1 MMWTRTIAL
10 IAAIVIG
17 AVAISTGHIQAQVEA
32 ADRRANAD
40 LAEAAADRRAWHAS
54 MDAFRE
60 KADADR
66 KAFRVEMCR
75 LAERQ
80 ARLEEINT
88 AARQ

>member
-32 ADRRANAD
+32 ANRRAN
-40 LAEAAADRRAWHAS
+40 
-54 MDAFRE
+54 
-60 KADADR
+60 ADR
-66 KAFRVEMCR
+66 KAFRVEMHR

-80 ARLEEINT
+80 ARLEGINT